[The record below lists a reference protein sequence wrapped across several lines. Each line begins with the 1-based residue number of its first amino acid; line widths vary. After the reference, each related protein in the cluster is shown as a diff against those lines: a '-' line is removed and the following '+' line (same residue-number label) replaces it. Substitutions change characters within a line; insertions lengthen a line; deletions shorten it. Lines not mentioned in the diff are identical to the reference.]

1 MPVYKYNLSAFYNV
15 QEGHYI
21 FVFFEPN
28 YDHSMGCLIC
38 LEYLYK

>member
-21 FVFFEPN
+21 FVFLNQIMIIAWAVLFV
-28 YDHSMGCLIC
+28 
-38 LEYLYK
+38 